1 MAAEESRR
9 RIRPSSLF
17 AAVALAGIVVALS
30 TAAAGSARP
39 SARSGA
45 ATTAHI
51 TYKNGIRYTNGL
63 ADIHMEVTASLS
75 AMAVFVAAKN
85 RIFQAEGLNPTIT
98 VLSNPALSNTLLLS
112 GQYDV
117 NLSSAQAVV
126 NTAGGGVDVKIIAPG
141 ELAATSA
148 ADDWTKLWTLKST
161 GITKISQLAGKKVG
175 FNALGFYT
183 QFMVNRLVEKAGV
196 SLKDVSMVQVPWS
209 TQIAALQS
217 GQIQA
222 ADMSEPWLSQA
233 KAQLGSQM
241 VILANP
247 DFAVAGKKTPVPVG
261 VWEVTGDY
269 ARAHAD
275 ILAKLRKV
283 AARANAYVNAHPAYA
298 KTVIGK
304 MLHLDTS
311 VVQKM
316 ITPTYA
322 KTFPMAGF
330 NLLGQLAL
338 QYGAIKSLPDSSKIL
353 CLTSAPCK

>member
-1 MAAEESRR
+1 V
-9 RIRPSSLF
+9 LG
-17 AAVALAGIVVALS
+17 GIVVVLG
-30 TAAAGSARP
+30 TAAVGGAQPEG
-39 SARSGA
+39 RSGA

-51 TYKNGIRYTNGL
+51 TYKDGIRYTNGL
-63 ADIHMEVTASLS
+63 ANIRIEITPSLS
-75 AMAVFVAAKN
+75 SMAIFVAAKN
-85 RIFQAEGLNPTIT
+85 RIFQAEGLSPTVT

-112 GQYDV
+112 GQYDL
-117 NLSSAQAVV
+117 NLSSAQAVI
-126 NTAGGGVDVKIIAPG
+126 NTAGGGADVKIVAPG
-141 ELAATSA
+141 ELAATGA

-161 GITKISQLAGKKVG
+161 GITKVSQLAGKKIG

-183 QFMVNRLVEKAGV
+183 QFMVNKLVEQSGV
-196 SLKDVSMVQVPWS
+196 SLKDVSMVQVPWA
-209 TQIAALQS
+209 TQVAALQS

-241 VILANP
+241 VIIANP
-247 DFAVAGKKTPVPVG
+247 DYQVAGKKTPVPVG

-269 ARAHAD
+269 ARAHPD

-298 KTVIGK
+298 KKVIGQN
-304 MLHLDTS
+304 LHLDAS

-322 KTFPMAGF
+322 KTFPLAGF
-330 NLLGQLAL
+330 NLLGRLAL
-338 QYGAIKSLPDSSKIL
+338 EYGAIKSLPDNSKIL
-353 CLTSAPCK
+353 CLTTAPCK